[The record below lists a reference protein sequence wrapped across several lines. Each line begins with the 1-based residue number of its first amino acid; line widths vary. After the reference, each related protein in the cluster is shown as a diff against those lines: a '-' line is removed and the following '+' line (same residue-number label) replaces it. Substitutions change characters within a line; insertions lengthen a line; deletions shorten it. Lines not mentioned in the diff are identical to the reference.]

1 MKSLAILCNVVLF
14 AFTCLVLATDGGP
27 TKAAYVVF
35 TLVLLVTPVATVF
48 VLARRAAGDGMRR
61 AAVACNVVLLASVC
75 WAFVDQYPHRSDPGL
90 IEYVVTAVLTPLVS
104 AAALLRGEWTRRSI
118 AA

>member
-1 MKSLAILCNVVLF
+1 MKTLAVVCNVVLF

-35 TLVLLVTPVATVF
+35 TLVLLITPVLTVS
-48 VLARRAAGDGMRR
+48 VLARRAAGDGIRR
-61 AAVACNVVLLASVC
+61 TAAGCNVLPLAFVC

-104 AAALLRGEWTRRSI
+104 AAALLRGKVIRPSR